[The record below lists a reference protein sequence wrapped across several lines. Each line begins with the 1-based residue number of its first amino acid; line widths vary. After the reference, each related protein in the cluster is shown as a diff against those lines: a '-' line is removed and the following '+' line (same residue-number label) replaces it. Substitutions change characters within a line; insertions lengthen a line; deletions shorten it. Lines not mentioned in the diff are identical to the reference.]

1 MSIKFRNIIRSAGL
15 IDTKIEINIIMLD
28 LARRV
33 GFPIRD
39 GPRFINMISQTS
51 YSREFYKIIE
61 EVSIKIGS
69 AVNTMPI

>member
-39 GPRFINMISQTS
+39 EFRFINMIS
-51 YSREFYKIIE
+51 
-61 EVSIKIGS
+61 
-69 AVNTMPI
+69 